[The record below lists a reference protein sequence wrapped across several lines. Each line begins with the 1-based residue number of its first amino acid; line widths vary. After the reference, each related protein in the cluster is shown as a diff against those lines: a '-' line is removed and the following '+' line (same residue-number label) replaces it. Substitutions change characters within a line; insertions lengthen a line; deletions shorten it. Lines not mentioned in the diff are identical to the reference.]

1 MDFKDYYAVL
11 GVAPDTEKDE
21 IRRAYRKL
29 ARKYHPDVSDQPD
42 AEARFKEIGEAWDI
56 LGDDEKRATYD
67 QMRAYGPDGPSD
79 FSGFGGV
86 DPGAAGTADAESFAD
101 FFNAMFGRAAGGRAA
116 GGRGAGGRGASAGG
130 FEGFEGGDPFA
141 GFGGPGMGGRAGP
154 SPDVHART
162 TISLEDAFGGTE
174 RLLQL
179 TVPEIDADGRS
190 TRRTRTLKV
199 KIPAGVTEGQQIRL
213 RGQGNPAAGR
223 RPAGDLF
230 VELNIA
236 RHDRFALDGRDVT
249 LVVTLAPWEA
259 ALGSA
264 IKVDT
269 LGGPVE
275 VKVPAGT
282 SSGARLRL
290 RGRGLPGTPPGD
302 QYLEFRIATPKTLT
316 ARERELFEALARESE
331 FSPRGAR
338 PQPRDE
344 SPREAQS

>member
-1 MDFKDYYAVL
+1 MEFKDYYAVL
-11 GVAPDTEKDE
+11 GVAPDTAKDE

-67 QMRAYGPDGPSD
+67 QMRAYGPNGPDD
-79 FSGFGGV
+79 FSRFDGFG
-86 DPGAAGTADAESFAD
+86 PGAGMAGDAGDAESFAE
-101 FFNAMFGRAAGGRAA
+101 FFNTMFGRS
-116 GGRGAGGRGASAGG
+116 GGRGGPGPG
-130 FEGFEGGDPFA
+130 FEGFAGGDPFA
-141 GFGGPGMGGRAGP
+141 AFGGAGGGARPGP

-162 TISLEDAFGGTE
+162 TISLEDAYRGTE
-174 RLLQL
+174 KLLQL
-179 TVPEIDADGRS
+179 AMPEVGADGR
-190 TRRTRTLKV
+190 TARRTRTLKV

-213 RGQGNPAAGR
+213 RGQGNPASGR

-236 RHDRFALDGRDVT
+236 RHDRFMLDGRDVT
-249 LVVTLAPWEA
+249 LIVTLAPWEA

-275 VKVPAGT
+275 MKVPAGT

-316 ARERELFEALARESE
+316 ARERELFEALASESQ
-331 FSPRGAR
+331 FAPRGAG
-338 PQPRDE
+338 PQPRSEDQ
-344 SPREAQS
+344 REAQS

>member
-1 MDFKDYYAVL
+1 MEFKDYYGVL
-11 GVAPDTEKDE
+11 GVAPDAPRDD

-79 FSGFGGV
+79 FSGFDGFGAG
-86 DPGAAGTADAESFAD
+86 PGAGPGDAESFAE
-101 FFNAMFGRAAGGRAA
+101 FFNTMFGRAAGGRGG
-116 GGRGAGGRGASAGG
+116 GGRGAAGGG
-130 FEGFEGGDPFA
+130 FEGFGGGDPFA
-141 GFGGPGMGGRAGP
+141 GFGGPGGMGRAGP

-162 TISLEDAFGGTE
+162 TISLEEAFRGSE
-174 RLLQL
+174 KLLQL
-179 TVPEIDADGRS
+179 AMPETGPDGRT

-213 RGQGNPAAGR
+213 RGQGNPASGR

-236 RHDRFALDGRDVT
+236 RHDRFVLDGRDVT

-264 IKVDT
+264 IRVDT

-282 SSGARLRL
+282 GSGGRLRL

-316 ARERELFEALARESE
+316 ARERELFEALARESN
-331 FSPRGAR
+331 FAPRGAGAQTHGQDR
-338 PQPRDE
+338 
-344 SPREAQS
+344 REAQS